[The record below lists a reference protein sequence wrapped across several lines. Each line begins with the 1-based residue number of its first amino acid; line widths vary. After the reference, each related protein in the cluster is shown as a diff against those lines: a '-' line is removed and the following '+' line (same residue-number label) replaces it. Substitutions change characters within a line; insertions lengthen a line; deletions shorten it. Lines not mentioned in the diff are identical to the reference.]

1 VTMQDAKRRATRQT
15 LHLRPSFKREESLF
29 STSTTRNITLH
40 LRQGQPLPVLDMAIA
55 SRWLR
60 VPRPRVRHT
69 TPPNLTE
76 LSMKDL
82 TQTQTF
88 LYIMSL
94 RTGTEM
100 ISLSM
105 IFNKITGFYG
115 LLAILT
121 GFSLSP
127 LQLCMYLYSLAAV
140 ILLAFLMP
148 HIRKQTPFQCLALAW
163 FYLVDTIINTV
174 FTAAFA
180 VTWILTISADTTHT
194 ESPGSVAGSGTIDDT
209 AAMVNRRYIMDEA
222 ITNPVAPGEDVV
234 AAVTSAAATA
244 AAGSTSLGDAVG
256 IEETIPSIILVVLI
270 TLVRVYFILV
280 VMAFARQVLRQ
291 HMYSSS
297 TTQKTQFRI
306 DGTVDVP
313 ASNPFAV
320 GRSAGQGWRGKL
332 GRLMVSIGEGYWL
345 GGQADDDWAKGMDG
359 HFRSRRTPAGPPG
372 TVERERRARS
382 GTGPPLPSP
391 SVLKS

>member
-1 VTMQDAKRRATRQT
+1 M
-15 LHLRPSFKREESLF
+15 
-29 STSTTRNITLH
+29 I
-40 LRQGQPLPVLDMAIA
+40 
-55 SRWLR
+55 
-60 VPRPRVRHT
+60 
-69 TPPNLTE
+69 
-76 LSMKDL
+76 KDL
-82 TQTQTF
+82 TKTQTF

-127 LQLCMYLYSLAAV
+127 LQLCMYLYSLAAL

-163 FYLVDTIINTV
+163 LYLIDTIINTV

-180 VTWILTISADTTHT
+180 VTWLIAVSADITHT
-194 ESPGSVAGSGTIDDT
+194 ETPGSRVTDAA
-209 AAMVNRRYIMDEA
+209 AAMASRRYNKDDAKMA
-222 ITNPVAPGEDVV
+222 SNQNTPGEDVV
-234 AAVTSAAATA
+234 AAVTSAA
-244 AAGSTSLGDAVG
+244 GSASLGDAVG
-256 IEETIPSIILVVLI
+256 IEETIPSILLVVLI

-291 HMYSSS
+291 HMYSTS
-297 TTQKTQFRI
+297 TAQKTQFRT

-345 GGQADDDWAKGMDG
+345 GGQADDEWVKGLDG
-359 HFRSRRTPAGPPG
+359 RFRSRRTPSGPPG

-391 SVLKS
+391 SVLKA

>member
-1 VTMQDAKRRATRQT
+1 
-15 LHLRPSFKREESLF
+15 LL
-29 STSTTRNITLH
+29 
-40 LRQGQPLPVLDMAIA
+40 
-55 SRWLR
+55 
-60 VPRPRVRHT
+60 
-69 TPPNLTE
+69 
-76 LSMKDL
+76 
-82 TQTQTF
+82 QTF

-127 LQLCMYLYSLAAV
+127 LQLCMYIYSLAAL

-163 FYLVDTIINTV
+163 VYVIDTVVNTA

-180 VTWILTISADTTHT
+180 VTWLIAVSEDTTHT
-194 ESPGSVAGSGTIDDT
+194 ETPGSI
-209 AAMVNRRYIMDEA
+209 AASSAEGAARIARRYVSDGADAMSNA
-222 ITNPVAPGEDVV
+222 IAPGEDM
-234 AAVTSAAATA
+234 AAAIANAATGSAA
-244 AAGSTSLGDAVG
+244 SSLGDAVG
-256 IEETIPSIILVVLI
+256 IEETIPSILLVALI
-270 TLVRVYFILV
+270 SLVRVYFILIM
-280 VMAFARQVLRQ
+280 MAFARQVLRQ
-291 HMYSSS
+291 HMYSTS
-297 TTQKTQFRI
+297 TANKTQFRT

-320 GRSAGQGWRGKL
+320 GQPAGQGWKGKL

-345 GGQADDDWAKGMDG
+345 GGQADDDWAKGLDG
-359 HFRSRRTPAGPPG
+359 RFKTSRRVPSGPPG

-391 SVLKS
+391 NVLKV